1 MKRPGKI
8 TALFTAITMVFAGCA
23 DNIPD
28 ESASESGVALLQTS
42 EPVSTAESEE
52 RDTAAPIAEESIE
65 TAQTEESDSDKWEPI
80 TYSEPDEGHV
90 FVDFDYIENAEGITD
105 PEQAGEWLDRAL
117 EALRETEEYKAFE
130 KYVRSGDFDRE
141 EFAEYSDENGNPMS
155 IFERAYIDDF
165 DKDGAD
171 EAFVFIRI
179 IVANYWRDRT
189 FLIFVGESVEI
200 IDSYYGINGYSV
212 LDYGLCR
219 QLMVCSYGYVGVD
232 THSCLFGVVDGKPVE
247 YYELRGWYQKV
258 DCFLSA
264 DGWQGSGDF
273 MYYDTAAKEYRAIMG
288 RDMSFDDWFAMDT
301 SGSIDEEKRNELVS
315 NPLSDSKVIV
325 IGGKYYCVYYGW
337 MDTGEPYTYE
347 NGVFTYL
354 GDGSGIRISKCY
366 TFRINCI
373 EDIDY
378 DAAVASML
386 TPAQAALL

>member
-1 MKRPGKI
+1 MAKLETI
-8 TALFTAITMVFAGCA
+8 T
-23 DNIPD
+23 
-28 ESASESGVALLQTS
+28 
-42 EPVSTAESEE
+42 
-52 RDTAAPIAEESIE
+52 
-65 TAQTEESDSDKWEPI
+65 DSK
-80 TYSEPDEGHV
+80 PDEGHV
-90 FVDFDYIENAEGITD
+90 FVDFEYIENAEGITD
-105 PEQAGEWLDRAL
+105 PEKAGEWLDRAL
-117 EALRETEEYKAFE
+117 EALWETENYKTFEEYVQSE
-130 KYVRSGDFDRE
+130 DFDRE
-141 EFAEYSDENGNPMS
+141 KFADYVDENGNPAPR
-155 IFERAYIDDF
+155 FEHAFIEDF
-165 DKDGAD
+165 DGNNTE
-171 EAFVFIRI
+171 EAFVVVTMPVILPYFD
-179 IVANYWRDRT
+179 YWKVRY
-189 FLIFVGESVEI
+189 FLIYTG
-200 IDSYYGINGYSV
+200 DSNTKLFERLPQIFGYDI
-212 LDYGLCR
+212 LDYGVCK
-219 QLMVCSYGYVGVD
+219 QLVVYTGGLGVETGSTIYGVSGDVPDVLY
-232 THSCLFGVVDGKPVE
+232 SF
-247 YYELRGWYQKV
+247 RGSYQKV

-264 DGWQGSGDF
+264 AWGWQGSGDF

-354 GDGSGIRISKCY
+354 GVDSGIRISKGY